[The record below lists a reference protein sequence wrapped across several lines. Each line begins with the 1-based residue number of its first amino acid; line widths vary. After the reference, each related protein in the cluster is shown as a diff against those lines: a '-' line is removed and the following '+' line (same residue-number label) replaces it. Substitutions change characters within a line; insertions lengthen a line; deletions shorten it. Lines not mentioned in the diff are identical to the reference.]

1 MGIEKDYSYDTFDQ
15 SIKSSSYEKLE
26 LPYYLSL
33 PFMWTMT
40 GYVMAKKRVYKLL
53 GMPGPRINSFFF
65 DGLGLASRKVKEYAA
80 SWRAMEII
88 YNHNFPKKMTIGG
101 LLDEFYWHGLNCQAL
116 RNRYKSVKHQLRK
129 AISKFD
135 GREIRLV
142 SLACGSA
149 QAVIEIVAEYKA
161 KNVII
166 KAVLMD
172 MAQEALDVANK
183 RAAEYGVADQIE
195 TRKINLSSAEDI
207 FKGLKPQIVEMLGF
221 LDYVNQEQAIDFVK
235 KIYEALDEKG
245 ILITCNI
252 NNNVEQHFI
261 KWVINWPMVY
271 RKKEDLLD
279 IAKKSGF
286 NNYQVI
292 YEPLKI
298 HGLLV
303 ANK

>member
-1 MGIEKDYSYDTFDQ
+1 MAIEKDYSYDTFDQ
-15 SIKSSSYEKLE
+15 SIKSPSYEKLE
-26 LPYYLSL
+26 WPYYLSL
-33 PFMWTMT
+33 PFMWAIT
-40 GYVMAKKRVYKLL
+40 GYVMAKKKVYKLL
-53 GMPGPRINSFFF
+53 GIPGPRINSLFF

-116 RNRYKSVKHQLRK
+116 RNRYKLVKHQLRK

-135 GREIRLV
+135 NQEIRLV

-166 KAVLMD
+166 RAVLMD
-172 MAQEALDVANK
+172 IDQDGLDVANK

-195 TRKINLSSAEDI
+195 TRKINLSGTENI

-221 LDYVNQEQAIDFVK
+221 LDYVNQEQAINFVK

-271 RKKEDLLD
+271 REKEDLFD
-279 IAKKSGF
+279 VAKKSGF
-286 NNYQVI
+286 NNYQIV

>member
-1 MGIEKDYSYDTFDQ
+1 MAIEKDYSYDTFDQ
-15 SIKSSSYEKLE
+15 SIKSPSYEKLE

-33 PFMWTMT
+33 PFMWAIT
-40 GYVMAKKRVYKLL
+40 GYVMAKKKAYKLL
-53 GMPGPRINSFFF
+53 GIPGPHINSFFF

-116 RNRYKSVKHQLRK
+116 RNRYKSVKHELRK

-135 GREIRLV
+135 GQEIKLV

-149 QAVIEIVAEYKA
+149 QAVIEVVAEYKA

-172 MAQEALDVANK
+172 IDQDGLDVANK
-183 RAAEYGVADQIE
+183 RATEYGVADQVE
-195 TRKINLSSAEDI
+195 TRKINLSSEEDV
-207 FKGLKPQIVEMLGF
+207 FKGLKPQIIEMLGF
-221 LDYVNQEQAIDFVK
+221 LDYVNQEKAINFVK

-245 ILITCNI
+245 VLITCNI

-286 NNYQVI
+286 NDYQIV